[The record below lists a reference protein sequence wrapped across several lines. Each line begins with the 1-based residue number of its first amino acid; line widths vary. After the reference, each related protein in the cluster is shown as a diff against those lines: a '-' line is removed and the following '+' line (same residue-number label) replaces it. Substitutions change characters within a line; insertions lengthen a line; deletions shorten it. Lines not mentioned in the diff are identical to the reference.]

1 MTNIITIER
10 EYGSGAAAISS
21 KLAERLG
28 FKLWDQAISAE
39 IAKRLRCDVRA
50 VEQREERP
58 DPTYYRL
65 FKTFMRGSYEDRTG
79 TRVDTL
85 DADGLATLFETL
97 INQIAKEGKAVIVG
111 RASQWFLRERTDA
124 YHVFLYAS
132 REEKLRRILASGRSR
147 EEAEDLLDRVDEE
160 RAAFVKKYHNMAW
173 PTRAL
178 YHIMINTCIGDDAVV
193 DLVLGQVKKL

>member
-1 MTNIITIER
+1 VANIITIER
-10 EYGSGAAAISS
+10 EYGSGAGAISS
-21 KLAERLG
+21 KLADRLG
-28 FKLWDQAISAE
+28 YKLWDQAISAE

-85 DADGLATLFETL
+85 DADGLSILFETL
-97 INQIAKEGKAVIVG
+97 INQIAQEGKCVIVG
-111 RASQWFLRERTDA
+111 RASQWFLRERRDT

-132 REEKLRRILASGRSR
+132 YEEKLRRILASGRSR
-147 EEAEDLLDRVDEE
+147 EEAEDLLDRVDSD
-160 RAAFVKKYHNMAW
+160 RAAFVKKYHDMAW

-178 YHIMINTCIGDDAVV
+178 YHIMINTLIGDDAVV
-193 DLVLGQVKKL
+193 DLIAAQAEKL